1 MDFFM
6 DTSNTTEVLA
16 TFKLHRNISDIDIER
31 ASRLR
36 DIWKSKKS
44 ELGLTQATAS
54 ELLGF
59 SQGAFWQY
67 LNGRLA
73 LNIETILK
81 FSYLLKIDPRE
92 VDPNFP
98 NWALPQ
104 HVAHNLPSDSL
115 FLLEGYSRLSE
126 RDKNILRGILDTF
139 SKVDNA

>member
-6 DTSNTTEVLA
+6 DTSNAVEVHA
-16 TFKLHRNISDIDIER
+16 VFKTQRTISDSDL
-31 ASRLR
+31 ASALRLKE
-36 DIWKSKKS
+36 IWQKRKS
-44 ELGLTQATAS
+44 ELRLTQMTAS

-59 SQGAFWQY
+59 SQAAFWQY

-98 NWALPQ
+98 EWALPK
-104 HVAHNLPSDSL
+104 HVAYELPNDAVSL
-115 FLLEGYSRLSE
+115 LRTYSNLSE
-126 RDKNILRGILDTF
+126 HEKKLARTLVEAVF
-139 SKVDNA
+139 SNR

>member
-1 MDFFM
+1 MGGFM
-6 DTSNTTEVLA
+6 NTTGVVA
-16 TFKLHRNISDIDIER
+16 TFKLQRNITDTNLEVAR
-31 ASRLR
+31 RLR
-36 DIWKSKKS
+36 EIWKNKKS

-92 VDPNFP
+92 VDPSFP
-98 NWALPQ
+98 EWALPK
-104 HVAHNLPSDSL
+104 HVAYDLPNDAVSL
-115 FLLEGYSRLSE
+115 LRTYSSLSE
-126 RDKNILRGILDTF
+126 HEKKLARTLVEAVF
-139 SKVDNA
+139 SNR

>member
-1 MDFFM
+1 MNM
-6 DTSNTTEVLA
+6 SNPTEVLA

-31 ASRLR
+31 AARLR
-36 DIWKSKKS
+36 EIWKSKKS

-98 NWALPQ
+98 EWALPK
-104 HVAHNLPSDSL
+104 HVAYELPNDAVSL
-115 FLLEGYSRLSE
+115 LRTYSNLSE
-126 RDKNILRGILDTF
+126 HEKKLARTLVEAVFANR
-139 SKVDNA
+139 